1 MNARSLHFLPCIANS
16 NDLEHAI
23 SKEIIRN
30 QKEKGHYGVGALR
43 LVKRNEVT
51 AL

>member
-1 MNARSLHFLPCIANS
+1 MQEFFYFLPCIANS
-16 NDLEHAI
+16 NDLEQT
-23 SKEIIRN
+23 SLKEIIRN
-30 QKEKGHYGVGALR
+30 QKDKGHYGVGALR